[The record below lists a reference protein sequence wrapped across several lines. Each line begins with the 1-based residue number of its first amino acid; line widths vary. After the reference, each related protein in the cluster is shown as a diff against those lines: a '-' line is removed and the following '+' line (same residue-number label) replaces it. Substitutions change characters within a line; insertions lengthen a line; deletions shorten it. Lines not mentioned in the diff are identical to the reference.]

1 MVSMISSSLKPAVTR
16 LINPV
21 ARLAIRL
28 GVTPNGVTVI
38 GALGVIASSAYFFT
52 RESYFTGSLV
62 VAFFALSDL
71 FDGAIARIS
80 ERGPSAWGG
89 FLDST
94 VDRITDFSITVSI
107 LIPLIRYNDKLAYL
121 GLTTLVTGLLI
132 PYIRAKAE
140 SFSIPC
146 SIGIAERTER
156 LIIILVA
163 IGLHGLHIHFA
174 LAIGLWLLAVLGVIT
189 VIQRMW
195 VVYRGLTKK

>member
-28 GVTPNGVTVI
+28 GVTPNGVTVF
-38 GALGVIASSAYFFT
+38 GALGVIASSADFFT

-71 FDGAIARIS
+71 FDGAIARLS

-163 IGLHGLHIHFA
+163 VGLHGLHIHFA